1 MSSFKT
7 QTYIY
12 NVVLKLVLVGISYML
27 YVVTDYEIV
36 QTLFLVL

>member
-1 MSSFKT
+1 MPSFKA